1 MSKLPTH
8 GITGPPTR
16 AKFVPLCGVILA
28 CGLLVGKGIVGDAGA
43 WLLLAAL
50 VILARFVL

>member
-1 MSKLPTH
+1 MSRLPTH
-8 GITGPPTR
+8 GITGPPTK
-16 AKFVPLCGVILA
+16 AKFVLLCGVILV

>member
-16 AKFVPLCGVILA
+16 TKFTLLCGVILG
-28 CGLLVGKGIVGDAGA
+28 CSLLVSKGIVGDAGA